1 MGHRHGAKIEGASG
15 CRICNLAHR
24 DLWPGIRFWHSMT
37 LGTYRRKT
45 GRQSMAKAFSVA
57 SWNVKHFKGDHARVA
72 GVVAFLRQQDP
83 DVFAL
88 YEVTGKTVF
97 SDMIGMFPGYTFQI
111 TEGPQTQEILLGVR
125 NTLTAFITQRIEFK
139 SGTTHM
145 RPGLLSTITVD
156 GVNYSM
162 LFLHLASSTEPRGM
176 GLRDDMLSRAVK
188 FRNVLDEAAGGKH
201 KANYLFLGDLNTMG
215 MAYPYD
221 KDIEAETELRKW
233 DSRASQYYG
242 MRRLEKSHEKTWSG
256 GSTTSLAP
264 ANLDHVY
271 AAKHLVFKQ
280 FKNASNDEVDI
291 DVRGWVNEPTISAQ
305 EIWIADYSDHSLLYF
320 EVQKV

>member
-1 MGHRHGAKIEGASG
+1 
-15 CRICNLAHR
+15 
-24 DLWPGIRFWHSMT
+24 
-37 LGTYRRKT
+37 
-45 GRQSMAKAFSVA
+45 MAKAFSVA
-57 SWNVKHFKGDHARVA
+57 SWNVKHFKGDPARV
-72 GVVAFLRQQDP
+72 GRVVPFLKQQNP

-88 YEVTGKTVF
+88 YEVTGKIVF
-97 SDMIGMFPGYTFQI
+97 DDMVGMFPGYTFQI
-111 TEGPQTQEILLGVR
+111 TEGPETQEILLGVR

-145 RPGLLSTITVD
+145 RPGLLSTITVA
-156 GVNYSM
+156 GAHYSL

-176 GLRDDMLSRAVK
+176 GLRDDMLYRAVK
-188 FRNVLDEAAGGKH
+188 FRNVLDKAAGGKH

-221 KDIEAETELRKW
+221 KDIDAKTELRKW
-233 DSRASQYYG
+233 DTRASQYYE
-242 MRRLEKSHEKTWSG
+242 MRRLEKSHEKTWGG
-256 GSTTSLAP
+256 GSTSSFAP

-280 FKNASNDEVDI
+280 FKNASNDNVDI
-291 DVRGWVNEPTISAQ
+291 DVRGWVNEPNISDQ
-305 EIWIADYSDHSLLYF
+305 DTWIVNYSDHSLLYF

>member
-1 MGHRHGAKIEGASG
+1 
-15 CRICNLAHR
+15 
-24 DLWPGIRFWHSMT
+24 
-37 LGTYRRKT
+37 
-45 GRQSMAKAFSVA
+45 MAKAFSVA
-57 SWNVKHFKGDHARVA
+57 SWNVKHFKGDPARS
-72 GVVAFLRQQDP
+72 GRVVAFLRQQDP
-83 DVFAL
+83 DLFAL
-88 YEVTGKTVF
+88 YEVTGKNVF

-111 TEGPQTQEILLGVR
+111 TEGPETQEILLGVR

-156 GVNYSM
+156 GANYSL

-176 GLRDDMLSRAVK
+176 GLRDDMLFRAVK
-188 FRNVLDEAAGGKH
+188 FRQVLDKAAGGKY

-221 KDIEAETELRKW
+221 KNIDGETELRKW
-233 DSRASQYYG
+233 DTRASQYYG
-242 MRRLEKSHEKTWSG
+242 MRRLLKSHEKTWSN
-256 GSTTSLAP
+256 GSRSSLPP

-271 AAKHLVFKQ
+271 GAKHLVFKQ
-280 FKNASNDEVDI
+280 FKNGSNDEVDI
-291 DVRGWVNEPTISAQ
+291 DVRGWVNEPTIPDQ
-305 EIWIADYSDHSLLYF
+305 DTWIANFSDHSLLYF